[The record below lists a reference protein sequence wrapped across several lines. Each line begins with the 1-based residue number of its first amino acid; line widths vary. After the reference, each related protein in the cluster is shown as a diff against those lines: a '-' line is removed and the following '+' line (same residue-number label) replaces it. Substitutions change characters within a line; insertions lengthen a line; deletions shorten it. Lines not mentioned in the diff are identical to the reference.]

1 MPHKPL
7 KVYIGGRKKEEE
19 EEERKKKTLFLG
31 RAISFNLCDGFVAGA
46 AFW

>member
-19 EEERKKKTLFLG
+19 EEERKKPPLFG
-31 RAISFNLCDGFVAGA
+31 ESHFFQ
-46 AFW
+46 FM